1 MKILK
6 NAKYLMSFVAVML
19 PLLLQSACK
28 KAKEPETQYTVTVV
42 SNGGTNI
49 APIKVPSGEKL
60 SKNKLY
66 PNPIVSDGGSFISW
80 FEDADYVKE
89 FDFNAPITKDMTIYA
104 KWFYNTFKVRYVMNG
119 APARPEKEI
128 VQGRKLAFDRP
139 VYDGFV
145 FVNWYEDAALSKPF
159 NFNLPVNAD
168 VTLYARWVAPSPA
181 SWFSIDAN
189 GVLVGCSAP
198 AGTAVVVVP
207 EGVKVI
213 PAWFV
218 LANGLNEPGKPGFP
232 TGKNISEFILPE
244 SLEQIG
250 EGAFKYAAITSMT
263 IPSKVK
269 QLEPVTFEGCGK
281 LKSFNFAPNSL
292 MERLKGN
299 DGNNPVIEAPL
310 LESISFPPA
319 TKLIGKYTMNGC
331 TGLKLLTFERSE
343 SAVIFDSYLQG
354 GGVWLFGG
362 YFPQKIRMPANVI
375 DSFVSEMRKV
385 MQDYEFDKMKGTIE
399 GY

>member
-1 MKILK
+1 MKTHIK
-6 NAKYLMSFVAVML
+6 GKYLMGCVAAVL
-19 PLLLQSACK
+19 LLLQTACK
-28 KAKEPETQYTVTVV
+28 KAKEPETVYTVTVI

-49 APIKVPSGEKL
+49 APIKVLSGEKL
-60 SKNKLY
+60 PKNKLY
-66 PNPIVSDGGSFISW
+66 PNPIVSDGGTFISW
-80 FEDADYVKE
+80 YEDADYVKE
-89 FDFNAPITKDMTIYA
+89 FDFDAPVTKDMTIHA
-104 KWFYNTFKVRYVMNG
+104 KWFYNTFKVSYAMNG

-128 VQGRKLAFDRP
+128 VQGRKLTFERP

-145 FVNWYEDAALSKPF
+145 FVNWFEDAGFTKPF
-159 NFNLPVNAD
+159 NFNQPVNAD

-232 TGKNISEFILPE
+232 TGKNIAEFILPE
-244 SLEQIG
+244 SLESIG
-250 EGAFKYAAITSMT
+250 EGAFKYAAITSIT

-269 QLEPVTFEGCGK
+269 VLEPVSFEGCGK
-281 LKSFNFAPNSL
+281 LRSFNFAANSM

-310 LESISFPPA
+310 LESISFPPS

-331 TGLKLLTFERSE
+331 TGLKLMTLERSE
-343 SAVIFDSYLQG
+343 SPVIFDSFLPG

-362 YFPQKIRMPANVI
+362 YFPQKIRMPSAIV